1 MLDWLHIF
9 SSLTDLELQ
18 ELSLFCQKKTVSVGG
33 TLFSYWDP
41 ANALYI
47 IESGR
52 MGIFDSENNRLW
64 VVSKDD
70 ILGEMTILGWEDSR
84 TASAVALEETIL
96 ITILGFSIR
105 KLAETN
111 NDIFTKIQ
119 KIISERRQENI
130 DM

>member
-1 MLDWLHIF
+1 MF
-9 SSLTDLELQ
+9 SSLSKDELQ
-18 ELSLFCQKKTVSVGG
+18 ELSLFCQKKDISVGE

-52 MGIFDSENNRLW
+52 MGIFDSGNNRLW
-64 VVSKDD
+64 VVSQDD
-70 ILGEMTILGWEDSR
+70 MLGEMSILGWEDSR
-84 TASAVALEETIL
+84 TASAVALEDTTL

-111 NDIFTKIQ
+111 NEIFVKIQ
-119 KIISERRQENI
+119 EIISKRRQENI
-130 DM
+130 DI